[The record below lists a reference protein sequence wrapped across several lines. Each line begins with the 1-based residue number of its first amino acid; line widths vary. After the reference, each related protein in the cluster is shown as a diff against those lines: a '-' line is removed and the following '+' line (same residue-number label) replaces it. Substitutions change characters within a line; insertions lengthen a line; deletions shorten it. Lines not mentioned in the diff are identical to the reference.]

1 MGIVADY
8 YKEAR
13 IVLEK
18 ELKRFDPCHV
28 FTLGEITRLVNKRLG
43 NKEFLTTQMSR
54 FLSYK
59 RTHFQIFQD
68 KHSNYILLRRDFK

>member
-1 MGIVADY
+1 MGIVKDY

-13 IVLEK
+13 EILEK
-18 ELKRFDPCHV
+18 ELKRFEPCHV
-28 FTLGEITRLVNKRLG
+28 FTLTEITRLINKKLG

-59 RTHFQIFQD
+59 RSHFQIFQD
-68 KHSNYILLRRDFK
+68 KHGNYILLRRNFE